1 MQTCWTRFFLK
12 TICLCRYFP
21 TFFSFPLG
29 CWLRASNLS
38 TKSASNCTLFDVA
51 SFHFSSQLTIYLF
64 YFLHSSFILILSL
77 SLLVPTGALYVT
89 IYISSSAL
97 LLWVFAVFLV
107 RSGIVPIVLQGVF
120 CHSLISNDRSE
131 IFCSSPWT
139 LKVGSALTCVEFCWI
154 SCFANPEYLISKEA
168 VWDNS
173 CAHNLFINCEFQ

>member
-154 SCFANPEYLISKEA
+154 SCFANLEYLISKEA
-168 VWDNS
+168 VR
-173 CAHNLFINCEFQ
+173 

>member
-120 CHSLISNDRSE
+120 CHSLISYDRSE
-131 IFCSSPWT
+131 IFCGHVLALEQGWLSSDLVRILLEKLFCKPRIFDF
-139 LKVGSALTCVEFCWI
+139 KRGCVR
-154 SCFANPEYLISKEA
+154 
-168 VWDNS
+168 
-173 CAHNLFINCEFQ
+173 